1 MRCMPLTVIRVLASF
16 LPALSGSAQFGSTV
30 AAAEVGA
37 ASRTPPPDQQS
48 VSQARATIRQTF
60 KADYAK
66 IGKAD
71 KVTLSRKLLRE
82 ATGQVDTTMRYVLLR
97 EASELACEGGEPA
110 AALAPLDEMAKTCE
124 VDALS
129 LKAEA
134 LKKLSC
140 TSVGDAAN
148 ATLAELGL
156 NLADAAVSADRYE
169 VASHILLEATGPA
182 QKSKNLRLRLLPNKN
197 VPALPVFC
205 SSGGP
210 GRRGPE
216 EPALPARARTYRRCW
231 CCRCGHPA
239 RRPGCR

>member
-156 NLADAAVSADRYE
+156 NLADAAVS
-169 VASHILLEATGPA
+169 PA